1 MAKPQQQQQQ
11 RKIDVPRAMVIM
23 GFKTSRQLE
32 AANGDQ
38 RRQLLDTTL
47 FNRMQE
53 VQVGKSSNYYYT
65 MLEMQKTR

>member
-1 MAKPQQQQQQ
+1 MSRAKQGGG
-11 RKIDVPRAMVIM
+11 KIDTSRAMVIM

-32 AANGDQ
+32 VLGYEE

-53 VQVGKSSNYYYT
+53 VQVCMIGMSISYSVY
-65 MLEMQKTR
+65 RS